1 MGIEPVYFNCGEY
14 RPGQEPISIPV
25 LKPPAGSVYIPTYS
39 EYQFPRFPEYPEFP
53 PVSSPFDRPL
63 RRPVIDPPTGGGGG
77 GGGSGSGTA
86 SSIVVGQVR
95 FPDPPTT
102 GFPERYR
109 CTDVKFYCPEDL
121 SLPEEQRRVLKIKR
135 FCVLCTP
142 QTDPELGSLV
152 WPPGCVYTSKQ
163 QCEQSCQDS
172 NTPNNCVSINQAQI
186 ENEVS
191 PGFGQ
196 VNLQIEVNN
205 QQVNNVN
212 LTYGTLIQTNQETSV
227 IQLNEIANS
236 TQANVTVSGS
246 IGQPVLYNAELN
258 FFRSK
263 PSNSTTLVVNSKY
276 PNIFAEQ
283 VPVEIDYLLRKENSI
298 EEWSEFA
305 INDLTLPKIAIGL
318 NKELLE
324 SFKAIHYPGNTAINI
339 SYFLE
344 MVRRHLLTGTLSEL
358 DPQYFKELAAKH
370 KNDKKIIYAGTNV
383 REYLERAAL
392 GVISTGAIPANT
404 SNLHSV
410 QLRQLRRQRRLNEDV
425 LARIPVCPIDN
436 ENNPM
441 YLGNAGICLTKA
453 ETNDT
458 AYLNI
463 GDGDGYYIQS
473 DTFRRGCIPFITQN
487 HVSSAY
493 YVPVDVRMN
502 ALTIMGEDYHT
513 TLRAESTVDSN
524 EFSTG
529 GLDDAGSVELEPLY
543 FALELSSVSSVL
555 TSNPLVDRTVATYR
569 LIRDQELIDKH
580 TDNNGF
586 AVSRINLDFRD
597 PIYRYSRATSSF
609 NLEQND
615 ITFRAFEDNKGIV
628 NQAVL
633 TRTIPFGVI
642 LTPVAGS
649 KFNPFNG
656 SSKIERFDSSI
667 TRSIRLIPDINT
679 DSIVERNHLQ
689 QVNLMDVSGQTK
701 LGVYEP
707 ADGQNITYR
716 FYASSDNL
724 LNSFY
729 SAGVYTTSANLPSSI
744 GAGYLVTNVIDG
756 IIEDHDPDS
765 ITWFDVIRRMPLNRF
780 GELLYDGNE
789 YLYQKLGFGFRGNVK
804 IKYALSRLDES
815 IHTILDDDDSVVITR
830 ENRKNAK
837 NYSTRR

>member
-1 MGIEPVYFNCGEY
+1 MGSLDPVYFNCGEY
-14 RPGQEPISIPV
+14 RPGQEPITIPV

-39 EYQFPRFPEYPEFP
+39 EYQFPRFPEYPEIP
-53 PVSSPFDRPL
+53 PVSTPFDRPL
-63 RRPVIDPPTGGGGG
+63 RRPVIDPPTGGG

-142 QTDPELGSLV
+142 QTDPELGGLV
-152 WPPGCVYTSKQ
+152 WPPGCVYNSKQ

-172 NTPNNCVSINQAQI
+172 NTPNNCVSVSPAQVF
-186 ENEVS
+186 NEVS
-191 PGFGQ
+191 IETGQ
-196 VNLQIEVNN
+196 VELQIQTN

-212 LTYGTLIQTNQETSV
+212 LTYGSLIQTNQQTSV
-227 IQLNEIANS
+227 IQLGEIVNT
-236 TQANVTVSGS
+236 TQYNVTVSGET
-246 IGQPVLYNAELN
+246 GQPVLYNAELN

-263 PSNSTTLVVNSKY
+263 PSVSTTLVVNSKY
-276 PNIFAEQ
+276 PSIFAEM
-283 VPVEIDYLLRKENSI
+283 VPVEIDYLINRENSI
-298 EEWSEFA
+298 AEWSEFA
-305 INDLTLPKIAIGL
+305 VNDLTLPKVAIGL
-318 NKELLE
+318 NKELLD
-324 SFKAIHYPGNTAINI
+324 SFKAIHYPGNTAINLN
-339 SYFLE
+339 YFLE
-344 MVRRHLLTGTLSEL
+344 MVRKHILTGTLSEL
-358 DPQYFKELAAKH
+358 DPQYFKELAKKH
-370 KNDKKIIYAGTNV
+370 KEDKKIVYTGTNV

-392 GVISTGAIPANT
+392 GVISVGAITADT
-404 SNLHSV
+404 SDLNSV

-425 LARIPVCPIDN
+425 LARIPVCPIDY
-436 ENNPM
+436 ENNPL

-453 ETNDT
+453 ETSDT

-473 DTFRRGCIPFITQN
+473 DTVRRGCIPFVTNN

-493 YVPVDVRMN
+493 YVPVDVRLN

-513 TLRAESTVDSN
+513 VLRAESTAESN

-529 GLDDAGSVELEPLY
+529 GLDDAGSLQLEPLY

-569 LIRDQELIDKH
+569 LLRDQELIDKH

-586 AVSRINLDFRD
+586 AVSRINIDYRD
-597 PIYRYSRATSSF
+597 PIYRYSRDTSAF

-615 ITFRAFEDNKGIV
+615 ITFRAFEDNKGLV

-656 SSKIERFDSSI
+656 ASKIERFDSSVS
-667 TRSIRLIPDINT
+667 RSLRLVPDINT
-679 DSIVERNHLQ
+679 DSIIERNHLQ
-689 QVNLMDVSGQTK
+689 QINLMDVSGQTR

-707 ADGQNITYR
+707 NDGQNITYR

-729 SAGVYTTSANLPSSI
+729 SAGIYTTSTSLPSST
-744 GAGYLVTNVIDG
+744 GASYLVTNVIDT
-756 IIEDHDPDS
+756 IIENHDPKS
-765 ITWFDVIRRMPLNRF
+765 ITWFDVIRRIPINKF

-789 YLYQKLGFGFRGNVK
+789 YLYQKLGSGFRNNMK
-804 IKYALSRLDES
+804 IRHALSRLDES
-815 IHTILDDDDSVVITR
+815 IHTLLDDDDAVIITR

-837 NYSTRR
+837 NYQTRR